1 MAPGTRVAFGTMG
14 LTPIY
19 NSDADFSEAERAL
32 RLGLD
37 LGIRVFHTAQHYGD
51 GRALELLGRTL
62 AGRGPG
68 DVEIVA
74 KIDVHPDRLL
84 PGPEGI
90 DSTCSQLGREHLD
103 TAQLVGWSPWADQ
116 PIPVTEILDDL
127 EAGGRIAEQV
137 GRLRDQGRIGRIAV
151 EVFTPEEAARAATL
165 PEVAMVVCD
174 QSLIR
179 QTLPPEKAGEAFR
192 SGRVEVMAIR
202 PLAGGW
208 LTERYERLEDFA
220 AGDRRRDWYAAAEP
234 YRRRIAEALAGTGI
248 GVQEAALRF
257 LHQEAFPQAIAV
269 GMRTVSQVEA
279 ALRPEC
285 ARPLPEEIYQK
296 LLSLFD
302 QPVVIEED

>member
-14 LTPIY
+14 LTPVY
-19 NSDADFSEAERAL
+19 NSGADFSAVDRTL
-32 RLGLD
+32 RRGLE

-62 AGRGPG
+62 AGRGDG
-68 DVEIVA
+68 AEVVA

-84 PGPEGI
+84 SGPEGI
-90 DSTCSQLGREHLD
+90 ESTCALLGRERLD
-103 TAQLVGWSPWADQ
+103 TAQLVGWSPWADR

-127 EAGGRIAEQV
+127 EAGGRIADQV
-137 GRLRDQGRIGRIAV
+137 GRLREQGRIGRVAV

-179 QTLPPEKAGEAFR
+179 QTLPPERAGEAFR

-208 LTERYERLEDFA
+208 LTDRYQSLADFA
-220 AGDRRRDWYAAAEP
+220 SGDRRRDWYAAAEP
-234 YRRRIAEALAGTGI
+234 YRRRIAETLAGTGI

-257 LHQEAFPQAIAV
+257 LHQESFPQAIAV

-285 ARPLPEEIYQK
+285 TLPLPEELYET
-296 LLSLFD
+296 LLNLFD